1 MKPIQTATIALA
13 LTLGSAWADNHLP
26 DSVEAEVMLKTT
38 TSWDGAELP
47 SYPQGQ
53 PEVTIVKITV
63 PKGVQLPMHQHPVIN
78 AGIVLKGEITVT
90 KKSGEKITLKAGD
103 AIAEVVEQWHFGANT
118 GDDPTEIIVFYAGVK
133 NEPITVK

>member
-90 KKSGEKITLKAGD
+90 KKSGEKIILKAGD
-103 AIAEVVEQWHFGANT
+103 AIAEVVDQWHFGANT
-118 GDDPTEIIVFYAGVK
+118 GDDPAEIIVFYAGVK

>member
-1 MKPIQTATIALA
+1 
-13 LTLGSAWADNHLP
+13 
-26 DSVEAEVMLKTT
+26 MLKTT

-90 KKSGEKITLKAGD
+90 KKSGEKIILKAGD
-103 AIAEVVEQWHFGANT
+103 AIAEVVDQWHFGANT
-118 GDDPTEIIVFYAGVK
+118 GDDPAEIIVFYAGVK

>member
-1 MKPIQTATIALA
+1 LKPIQTATIALA

-90 KKSGEKITLKAGD
+90 KKSGEKIILKAGD

-118 GDDPTEIIVFYAGVK
+118 GEDPTEIIVFYAGVK

>member
-47 SYPQGQ
+47 SYPQGK
-53 PEVTIVKITV
+53 PEVTIVKIIV

-90 KKSGEKITLKAGD
+90 KKSGEKIILKAGD
-103 AIAEVVEQWHFGANT
+103 AIAEVVDQWHFGANT
-118 GDDPTEIIVFYAGVK
+118 GEDPTEIIVFYAGVK

>member
-90 KKSGEKITLKAGD
+90 KKSGEKIILKAGD
-103 AIAEVVEQWHFGANT
+103 AIAEVVDQWHFGANT

>member
-26 DSVEAEVMLKTT
+26 DSVEAEVMLKTA

-90 KKSGEKITLKAGD
+90 KKSGEKIILKAGD

-118 GDDPTEIIVFYAGVK
+118 GDDPAEIIVFYAGVK

>member
-90 KKSGEKITLKAGD
+90 KKSGEKIILKAGD

-118 GDDPTEIIVFYAGVK
+118 GDDPAEIIVFYAGVK

>member
-90 KKSGEKITLKAGD
+90 KKSGEKIILKAGD
-103 AIAEVVEQWHFGANT
+103 AIAEVVDQWHFGANT
-118 GDDPTEIIVFYAGVK
+118 GEDPTEIIVFYAGVK

>member
-53 PEVTIVKITV
+53 PEVTIVKITL

-90 KKSGEKITLKAGD
+90 KKSGEKIILKAGD

-118 GDDPTEIIVFYAGVK
+118 GDDPAEIIVFYAGVK

>member
-90 KKSGEKITLKAGD
+90 KKSGEKIILKAGD
-103 AIAEVVEQWHFGANT
+103 AIAEVVEQWHFGANI
-118 GDDPTEIIVFYAGVK
+118 GDDPAEIIVFYAGVK

>member
-90 KKSGEKITLKAGD
+90 KKSGEKIILKAGD

-118 GDDPTEIIVFYAGVK
+118 GEDPTEIIVFYAGVK

>member
-90 KKSGEKITLKAGD
+90 KKSGEKIILKAGD

>member
-38 TSWDGAELP
+38 TGWDGAELP

-90 KKSGEKITLKAGD
+90 KKSGEKIILKAGD
-103 AIAEVVEQWHFGANT
+103 AIAEVVDQWHFGANT
-118 GDDPTEIIVFYAGVK
+118 GDDPAEIIVFYAGVK

>member
-38 TSWDGAELP
+38 TSWDGTELP
-47 SYPQGQ
+47 SYPQGK
-53 PEVTIVKITV
+53 PEVTIVKIIV

-90 KKSGEKITLKAGD
+90 KKSGEKIILKAGD

-118 GDDPTEIIVFYAGVK
+118 GEDPTEIIVFYAGVK